1 MFFGCLAAVIVSGW
15 RPWPAVAAC
24 LAFAALD
31 ALQIVLQNQTKLPS
45 QVLAMLPF
53 VATLVALV
61 LVSKRRSGAMRP
73 PAGLGKHPA

>member
-1 MFFGCLAAVIVSGW
+1 MGA
-15 RPWPAVAAC
+15 PWPAAAAC

-61 LVSKRRSGAMRP
+61 LVSRRRAGDMRP
-73 PAGLGKHPA
+73 PAGLGKHPAS